1 MRSSLIAHAVAATG
15 VLLLVSCGGYGS
27 TSPYGGGG
35 GGGGGG
41 GHSSSLTVRDFAF
54 SPTPDTVPPG
64 TMVTFTWAA
73 GSTVHNVTWDTG
85 PTTPLNSAD
94 MSSGAYTTP
103 ALSAGTYTYH
113 CTFHAS
119 LYNMRG
125 TIVVK

>member
-1 MRSSLIAHAVAATG
+1 MRSKVLGWVAG
-15 VLLLVSCGGYGS
+15 VVGLALLVSCGSS

-41 GHSSSLTVRDFAF
+41 GHSSNLTVQNFAF
-54 SPTPDTVPPG
+54 NPTPDTVTAG
-64 TMVTFTWAA
+64 TAVTFTWAA
-73 GSTVHNVTWDTG
+73 GSTTHNVTWDTG
-85 PTTPLNSAD
+85 PTSPANSAD

-113 CTFHAS
+113 CTFHVTT
-119 LYNMRG
+119 YNMRG